1 MSASDKDPEIAQ
13 PPGDLDAYLHML
25 EIRCLHAVQE
35 LLAGE
40 YLSVFKGRG
49 IEFDEVRPYTP
60 GDEVRTIDWNVTAR
74 TGEPYVKRFIEERDL
89 TVYLLVDVSGS
100 GEFGSVTQ
108 TKRQAAAELAG
119 LLAFSA
125 AENHDRVGGMI
136 FTDTVERFYRPAKGR
151 LQVMRMLHDMLKHE
165 PQSRGTRI
173 AEPLE
178 MLMHVAGR
186 RAVVFVISDFMD
198 QGWEDTLQAAAGQ
211 HDIVVVS
218 VIDRHEAKLPKVGLL
233 KVRDAE
239 TGATRV
245 IDTDEHDVR
254 EAFGR
259 SVVEHHQRLA
269 QTFDEAGV
277 DHFQLWV
284 GDDYVG
290 ALHEFLR
297 SRMSS
302 RRRNHHG

>member
-1 MSASDKDPEIAQ
+1 MSNNPPASSNLE
-13 PPGDLDAYLHML
+13 DLDAYLRLL
-25 EIRCLHAVQE
+25 EIRCTHAVQE

-49 IEFDEVRPYTP
+49 IEFDEVRPYQP

-74 TGEPYVKRFIEERDL
+74 TGQPFVKRFIEERDL
-89 TVYLLVDVSGS
+89 TVHLLVDVSAS
-100 GEFGSVTQ
+100 GNFGSHAQ

-125 AENHDRVGGMI
+125 AQNHDRVGAML
-136 FTDTVERFYRPAKGR
+136 FTDRVERYYEANKGR
-151 LQVMRMLHDMLKHE
+151 IHVMRLLHDMLSHD
-165 PQSRGTRI
+165 PAGSGTRI

-178 MLMHVAGR
+178 MLMHIAKR
-186 RAVVFVISDFMD
+186 RAVVFIISDFLD
-198 QGWEDTLQAAAGQ
+198 DGWEDALQAAARV
-211 HDIVVVS
+211 HDIVAVS
-218 VIDRHEAKLPKVGLL
+218 IIDRHEARLPKVGLL

-239 TGATRV
+239 TGATKV
-245 IDTDEHDVR
+245 IDTDEHNVR

-259 SVVEHHQRLA
+259 SVVNRHNQLKES
-269 QTFDEAGV
+269 FEGSGV
-277 DHFQLWV
+277 DHFELWV
-284 GDDYVG
+284 GEDYVG

-297 SRMSS
+297 SRTSS